1 MPIQTIL
8 DLSTGH
14 LPKKDRDLLSRYQT
28 PNSSKMALIAYPYE
42 YGCTVSTS
50 GMLDSAADRADR
62 IDAMRREGFSEYFVA
77 IMVKAAENGAVMVRF
92 DADAEYEPDLACFED
107 NSDEPI
113 PAGGPRP

>member
-14 LPKKDRDLLSRYQT
+14 LPHKDRALLSRYQT
-28 PNSSKMALIAYPYE
+28 ANSPGMALIAYPYE
-42 YGCTVSTS
+42 YGWTVSTS
-50 GMLDSAADRADR
+50 GMLDGATDRADR

-77 IMVKAAENGAVMVRF
+77 IMIKAADRGVVMVRL
-92 DADAEYEPDLACFED
+92 DADAEYEPDLASFED
-107 NSDEPI
+107 FSNEPI